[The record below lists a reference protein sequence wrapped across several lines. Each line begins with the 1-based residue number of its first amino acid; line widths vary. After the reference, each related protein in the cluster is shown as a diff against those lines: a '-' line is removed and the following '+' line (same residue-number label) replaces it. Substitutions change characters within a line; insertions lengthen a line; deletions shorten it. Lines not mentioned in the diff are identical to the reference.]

1 MIAHLTVV
9 LVESTYLMR
18 AGIEKLLSELPGL
31 VLQAVFDGTEKN
43 LSQKIKDC
51 KPDIV
56 IINCNINPQILVSM
70 VNSLNAENGIIQVG
84 LTNENTPLNVSSRFS
99 HILNTSEGKYELL
112 ESLRKIIGKRGIK
125 NETEKDQQNL
135 TARELTILKKVSLGL
150 TNQQIADELFL
161 SIHTVMT
168 HRKNITKKLGIKT
181 VSGLIVYALMNKL
194 VVMSEI
200 ERSKK

>member
-1 MIAHLTVV
+1 MIAHLTIV

-31 VLQAVFDGTEKN
+31 VLREVFDGTEKN
-43 LSQKIKDC
+43 LSEKIIDI
-51 KPDIV
+51 KPDMV
-56 IINCNINPQILVSM
+56 IINCNINPQILVSL
-70 VNSLNAENGIIQVG
+70 VNCLNKENEIIQIG
-84 LTNENTPLNVSSRFS
+84 LANENTALNISSRFPYL
-99 HILNTSEGKYELL
+99 LNTNEGKFELL
-112 ESLRKIIGKRGIK
+112 EALRKIIGNRLKK
-125 NETEKDQQNL
+125 NETGNDQQNL
-135 TARELTILKKVSLGL
+135 TPRELTILKKVALGL

-194 VVMSEI
+194 VEMGEI
-200 ERSKK
+200 EMGKK

>member
-31 VLQAVFDGTEKN
+31 VLREVFDGTEKN
-43 LSQKIKDC
+43 LSGKIKEI
-51 KPDIV
+51 KPDLVIV
-56 IINCNINPQILVSM
+56 NCQIDQQIQMSL
-70 VNSLNAENGIIQVG
+70 VNSLNAEHGIVQIG
-84 LTNENTPLNVSSRFS
+84 LTNETTPLNISSRFS
-99 HILNTSEGKYELL
+99 HILNSNEGKFELL
-112 ESLRKIIGKRGIK
+112 EALRKIIGKRGIK
-125 NETEKDQQNL
+125 NEAEKDQQNL
-135 TARELTILKKVSLGL
+135 TARELTILKKVALGL
-150 TNQQIADELFL
+150 TNQQIADKLFL

-194 VVMSEI
+194 VEMGEI

>member
-18 AGIEKLLSELPGL
+18 AGIEQLLSELPGM
-31 VLQAVFDGTEKN
+31 VLREVFDGSEKN
-43 LSQKIKDC
+43 LSDKIKDC
-51 KPDIV
+51 KPDLVLVNSAIDQ
-56 IINCNINPQILVSM
+56 QILVSL
-70 VNSLNAENGIIQVG
+70 VNSLNVENGIIQIG
-84 LTNENTPLNVSSRFS
+84 LTNEKTPLNISSRFPHVLDIS
-99 HILNTSEGKYELL
+99 DGKFELL
-112 ESLRKIIGKRGIK
+112 EALRKLIGSRLRK
-125 NETEKDQQNL
+125 NETENDQQNL
-135 TARELTILKKVSLGL
+135 TARELTILKKVALGL

-194 VVMSEI
+194 VEMGEI
-200 ERSKK
+200 EQSKK